1 MLYVGSRLLWT
12 HGLLSRS
19 CKFGK
24 TKFSVSP
31 SCVKRLEPRSSGSLA
46 IACSQTPGF
55 PGWNCSDVC
64 NWTGPSSSASTM
76 SWTPGPSQSKQPRH
90 QSQTGRQGL
99 QSRKVTTEDME
110 PEAALLNI
118 NGWMMSAVK
127 TPTTMLGKYSR
138 SMERLD
144 KILASTLIPLQNLVI
159 Q

>member
-1 MLYVGSRLLWT
+1 MWEAT
-12 HGLLSRS
+12 LS
-19 CKFGK
+19 GPIW
-24 TKFSVSP
+24 P

-46 IACSQTPGF
+46 IACSQTPAGCRD
-55 PGWNCSDVC
+55 CSVC
-64 NWTGPSSSASTM
+64 ARTGLDHHPAP
-76 SWTPGPSQSKQPRH
+76 WSQSKQPRH

-99 QSRKVTTEDME
+99 QSRKATTEDME

-118 NGWMMSAVK
+118 NGRMMSAVK